1 MALAGLTLDALAG
14 FALTCLAIEITPGPN
29 MAYLAIVSLDQ
40 GRRSGFAVVAG
51 VALGLALIGAAAAA
65 GLAAFLSGSP
75 MLYEALRWGGVAYLC
90 YLAWEGWRDAG
101 ESSPARMETDG
112 TLGTYFRRGLIVNL
126 LNPKAAV
133 FYVTVLPSF
142 MAETAPATPQAALLT
157 AMYVAIAT
165 GIHLAIVM
173 AGAGLRPILTDP
185 QRNRLVRRVLS
196 LALLAVA
203 AWFAWSVAR

>member
-1 MALAGLTLDALAG
+1 
-14 FALTCLAIEITPGPN
+14 
-29 MAYLAIVSLDQ
+29 
-40 GRRSGFAVVAG
+40 
-51 VALGLALIGAAAAA
+51 
-65 GLAAFLSGSP
+65 
-75 MLYEALRWGGVAYLC
+75 
-90 YLAWEGWRDAG
+90 
-101 ESSPARMETDG
+101 
-112 TLGTYFRRGLIVNL
+112 
-126 LNPKAAV
+126 
-133 FYVTVLPSF
+133 